1 MVSKNIIVSSHFEP
15 QHFGNGWGIFVDI
28 ENSQLEN
35 NNRFISNTRRKQP
48 IKHIYNNFNI
58 NNDFDDDWKSNKFVY
73 FDYHRK
79 YDIES
84 QTHLNNFDYFNDV
97 NSLNNVNNFNNV
109 NNENNEN
116 DENTV
121 YEMLGYLT
129 TTLITS
135 CLTYSILCIL

>member
-1 MVSKNIIVSSHFEP
+1 MVSKNIIMSTHFEP

-28 ENSQLEN
+28 ENYPLE
-35 NNRFISNTRRKQP
+35 NNRFISNARSKQP

-58 NNDFDDDWKSNKFVY
+58 NNEFDDDWYTNKFVY
-73 FDYHRK
+73 FDYPRK

-84 QTHLNNFDYFNDV
+84 QTHRNNFD
-97 NSLNNVNNFNNV
+97 NV

-121 YEMLGYLT
+121 YEILGYLT
-129 TTLITS
+129 TTLVTS
-135 CLTYSILCIL
+135 CLTYGILCIL